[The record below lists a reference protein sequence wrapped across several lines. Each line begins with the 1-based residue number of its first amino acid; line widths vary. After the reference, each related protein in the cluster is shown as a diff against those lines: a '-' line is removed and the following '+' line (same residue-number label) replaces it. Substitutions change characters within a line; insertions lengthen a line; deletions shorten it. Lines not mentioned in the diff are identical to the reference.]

1 MMNTMKTIFGS
12 TMKIFRIARSS
23 MKIPKK
29 DSMIVKI
36 LDWMVKDSLMKVKFK
51 ESKNFYEIKLK
62 CQKRLDKTWIEKIVR
77 QLPVSNKFSTII
89 EPTVRCLLQQEFCF
103 NVYFRSFDATLVQ
116 WKKSKRPTFHPQV
129 TDVCIQR
136 QQKSQLHSLSQQN
149 SIPNSSRH

>member
-1 MMNTMKTIFGS
+1 
-12 TMKIFRIARSS
+12 

-77 QLPVSNKFSTII
+77 QLPVSNEYSSII
-89 EPTVRCLLQQEFCF
+89 EPTVGWLF
-103 NVYFRSFDATLVQ
+103 ATRIL
-116 WKKSKRPTFHPQV
+116 F
-129 TDVCIQR
+129 
-136 QQKSQLHSLSQQN
+136 
-149 SIPNSSRH
+149 